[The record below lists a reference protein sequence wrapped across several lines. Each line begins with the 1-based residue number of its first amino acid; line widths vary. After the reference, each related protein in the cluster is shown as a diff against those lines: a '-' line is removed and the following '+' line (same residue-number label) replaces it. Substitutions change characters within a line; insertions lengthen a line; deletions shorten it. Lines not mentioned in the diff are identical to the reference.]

1 MKKALLISGVAAL
14 AIYLAGRL
22 LQLKQSPLADFMQR
36 LSILSLLVFLF
47 LLLITKSSGISAVDG
62 IRKAFRY
69 FRYAVLLSIGVFLWM
84 VFVPRHYGS
93 PMRLPRAG
101 TRYWDLPDGS
111 RIAYTLVPGKGSRK
125 PSPIIF
131 LQGGPGGP
139 IGDGNIRM
147 LEPFA
152 AQGYD
157 VYLYDQIGC
166 GFSGRLKDIREYT
179 ADRHKKDLEQIVA
192 AIGVEKVI
200 LIGQSWGAIL
210 AVLYAADNPGKVE
223 KMILTGPG
231 PIMPIHRQLANV
243 KAPDSFHL
251 HEPYYSNAQG
261 NREAYNVR
269 TRFMAFCALNFGIKL
284 ASDEESDDFGSY
296 LNTLVDRS
304 TVADTARLRD
314 AKPYS
319 SGVGF
324 YAQLMTAASFPRLQ
338 DPRPK
343 LKNSTIPI
351 LVMKGQYDNQRW
363 GYTHE
368 YLDLFPHHRLVV
380 VPKAGH
386 SISSEQPEVYRR
398 TISDFLDSPEL

>member
-1 MKKALLISGVAAL
+1 MKKLLIISGIVFLVTYISGRLLEIKQSQLTDFIQTLSIVALLI
-14 AIYLAGRL
+14 
-22 LQLKQSPLADFMQR
+22 
-36 LSILSLLVFLF
+36 FLF
-47 LLLITKSSGISAVDG
+47 SLFIVKSAKISAVDSK
-62 IRKAFRY
+62 RKAFRY
-69 FRYAVLLSIGVFLWM
+69 FRYAVVLGIGVFLWM

-93 PMRLPRAG
+93 LVRPPRAG

-111 RIAYTLVPGKGSRK
+111 RIAYTLIPGKGSRK

-179 ADRHKKDLEQIVA
+179 ADRHRQDLEQIVA
-192 AIGVEKVI
+192 AIGSEKVI

-210 AVLYAADNPGKVE
+210 ATLYAADNPGKVE

-231 PIMPIHRQLANV
+231 PIMPIHRELANV

-261 NREAYNVR
+261 NRAANNVR
-269 TRFMAFCALNFGIKL
+269 TRFMAFCALHLGIKL

-296 LNTLVDRS
+296 LNALADRS
-304 TVADTARLRD
+304 TVADTARLRHD
-314 AKPYS
+314 KPF

-324 YAQLMTAASFPRLQ
+324 YAQLMTTASFPQLQ

-363 GYTHE
+363 GYTRE
-368 YLDLFPHHRLVV
+368 YLDLFPNHRLVI
-380 VPKAGH
+380 VPGAGH
-386 SISSEQPEVYRR
+386 GINSEQPEVYRR
-398 TISDFLDSPEL
+398 TISEFLDGP